1 MNQVH
6 RILLLT
12 LPIKWIF
19 KDIMNDQ
26 LIHEWMVSHLTGKLS
41 RTYDEVKA
49 NLEEDRNNEFKG
61 CYPDLILSNHGMVVS
76 IVEVETNSTITA
88 ENAAKW
94 KELSV
99 LGVKLIL
106 MVPKTSKAKVI
117 DLLWKQ
123 GIADNTSVG
132 SYDLHV
138 SMP

>member
-1 MNQVH
+1 M
-6 RILLLT
+6 
-12 LPIKWIF
+12 
-19 KDIMNDQ
+19 MNDQ
-26 LIHEWMVSHLTGKLS
+26 LIHEWVVSHLRGKLS

-61 CYPDLILSNHGMVVS
+61 YYPDLILSNHGMVLA

-88 ENAAKW
+88 ENATKW
-94 KELSV
+94 KELSG
-99 LGVKLIL
+99 LGAKLIL

-123 GIADNTSVG
+123 GIADNASVG
-132 SYDLHV
+132 SYDIHI